1 MGLTLYFLFRDGS
14 ILVWSCGESRV
25 IEPQLKIEE
34 TLTCAN
40 IFDFQNN
47 QNGNGNGSAY
57 GDGGLDAEMQ
67 GIFFVSAEG
76 YGFHQIKYH
85 NKESIFL
92 M

>member
-1 MGLTLYFLFRDGS
+1 M
-14 ILVWSCGESRV
+14 

-67 GIFFVSAEG
+67 GNFF
-76 YGFHQIKYH
+76 
-85 NKESIFL
+85 
-92 M
+92 